1 MHMRLKEMGS
11 RQHGE
16 SGSPRPGSREFD
28 AVCAALVRQL
38 DIKGDGELSLRGLHA
53 AIKR

>member
-1 MHMRLKEMGS
+1 MHMRLKEMD
-11 RQHGE
+11 HAACE